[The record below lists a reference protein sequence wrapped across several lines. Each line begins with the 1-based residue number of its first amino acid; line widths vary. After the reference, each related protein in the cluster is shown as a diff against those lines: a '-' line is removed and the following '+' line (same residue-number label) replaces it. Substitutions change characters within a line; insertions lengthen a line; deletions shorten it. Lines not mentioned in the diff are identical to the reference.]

1 MTEMRSRFM
10 TYKTET
16 TQFPATWW
24 YSVGTVTGLQL
35 KSAVF
40 KWAVN
45 GFNNAHY
52 FH

>member
-40 KWAVN
+40 KCAVN
-45 GFNNAHY
+45 SFNNAHY